1 MAGSKMQFCYDG
13 ALRLIFSHQGR
24 HMSKKILWGFMT
36 LSAIVVALYALGLLA
51 VPSIRPPFIQNLF
64 THFPEVTVIHFIG
77 GAIAIVAGAFQF
89 STSLRRKH
97 LSVHRLLGRF
107 YVGSIIFSG
116 IAGLVLAVNS
126 IGGFYVQT
134 GFGLMAIFWLGT
146 TFMAY
151 RLIRQGDVRAH
162 ENWMIRS
169 YAVTLAGVTLRLYLG
184 ISVVFGIKFF
194 EAYPVLAW
202 LCWVPNLFIAELF
215 IRYKTKKVT
224 AFSKPSL
231 AKARGSEA

>member
-1 MAGSKMQFCYDG
+1 
-13 ALRLIFSHQGR
+13 
-24 HMSKKILWGFMT
+24 MSKKILWGCMT

-89 STSLRRKH
+89 SSSLRQKH

-126 IGGFYVQT
+126 VGGFYVQT

-151 RLIRQGDVRAH
+151 RLIRQRNVKAH

-184 ISVVFGIKFF
+184 MSVVLGIKFF
-194 EAYPVLAW
+194 DAYPVLAW
-202 LCWVPNLFIAELF
+202 LCWVPNLLIAEFF
-215 IRYKTKKVT
+215 IRYKTNKVT

>member
-1 MAGSKMQFCYDG
+1 
-13 ALRLIFSHQGR
+13 
-24 HMSKKILWGFMT
+24 MSKKILWGFMT

-51 VPSIRPPFIQNLF
+51 VTSIRPPFIQNLF
-64 THFPEVTVIHFIG
+64 THFPGVTAIHFIG

-97 LSVHRLLGRF
+97 LAIHRLLGRF

-116 IAGLVLAVNS
+116 IAGLVLAMNS
-126 IGGFYVQT
+126 VGGFYVQT
-134 GFGLMAIFWLGT
+134 GFGLMAIFWLVT

-151 RLIRQGDVRAH
+151 RLIRQGDVKAH

-184 ISVVFGIKFF
+184 LSILLGVKFF
-194 EAYPVLAW
+194 DAYPVLAW
-202 LCWVPNLFIAELF
+202 LCWVPNLIIAEVFL
-215 IRYKTKKVT
+215 RYKAHKVN

-231 AKARGSEA
+231 SNSS